1 MFELGVEGEFA
12 AAHSLRNFKG
22 RCEDLHGHNWKVEV
36 VVRGDVLGEAD
47 LVMDFGDLK
56 TLMNQ
61 SLDYLD
67 HKYLNELPP
76 FDVCN
81 PSSELIAKHIFDSIT
96 KELPPEVKLH
106 KVSVWESP
114 RSRATYLG
122 A

>member
-36 VVRGDVLGEAD
+36 VVRGDVQGEAD

-56 TLMNQ
+56 ALMNQ
-61 SLDYLD
+61 ALDKLD
-67 HKYLNELPP
+67 HKYLNELQP

-81 PSSELIAKHIFDSIT
+81 PSSELIAKFIYDSVAPG
-96 KELPPEVKLH
+96 LPAHVKLH
-106 KVSVWESP
+106 KVSAWESP
-114 RSRATYLG
+114 RSRASYLG
-122 A
+122 E